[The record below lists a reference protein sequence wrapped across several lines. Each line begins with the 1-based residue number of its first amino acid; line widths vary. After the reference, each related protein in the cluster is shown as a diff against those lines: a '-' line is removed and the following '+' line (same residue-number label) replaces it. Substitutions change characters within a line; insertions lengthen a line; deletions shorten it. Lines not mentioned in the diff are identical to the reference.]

1 MTYAINPTHAALKLP
16 TFKLAAI
23 VFASTIGL
31 IQSFRRLMKQ
41 QEPDAISV
49 REAQIR
55 REAANRRVNNLLR

>member
-1 MTYAINPTHAALKLP
+1 MNHVITPTHAALKLP

-23 VFASTIGL
+23 VFTSTIGL
-31 IQSFRRLMKQ
+31 ILSFPRLMKR

-55 REAANRRVNNLLR
+55 REAANCRVNNLLR